1 MRWQD
6 DSTGV
11 TRSAEEVFV
20 RMADNTRFEG
30 AFAELSR
37 LIHAGDSHGA
47 SEAAAAIAERADEPG
62 VVASAMAFQIGQ
74 LHNAGH
80 TRECPHL
87 LDQAF
92 AMATR
97 AGDHSL
103 LATLY
108 ALAASV
114 ATEESFERCIRYL
127 VSGHRELD
135 RVEQPNQH
143 TTHAARDLAVA
154 YSYAGFHSEAVALA
168 ERAYEYGQQ
177 LELHNGDHT
186 LPEVGVRHAVCMDQR
201 GDTVTAIELLQDVL
215 TSWRQRVWLTELW
228 SVELYYYCYAAA
240 RLRVLGQSSPETAVQ
255 VPPGVNG
262 WEASDLRVLTDACVA
277 IADNRVRE
285 ALDLLDSRTFSP
297 YTLGSAEVPRLRALA
312 HTAAGDLSAA
322 WTCDREAARLSCE
335 AIVPM
340 TARLLESTKAQLDH
354 EVLRHTVE
362 RYAREALTDPLTGLP
377 NRRHCERWVDELN
390 EVHIP
395 AVVGLLD
402 LDNFHTV
409 NNVHGHLGGDLVLQ
423 RVATTLART
432 VRGDDFVARYGGDEF
447 VVVLPRIGIEEG
459 QDIGVRLSSAIESED
474 WDAIVPGTPV
484 SITIG
489 WATLPPGSDLGG
501 ALDRADHQMLRSKP
515 VTGPAARRERD

>member
-1 MRWQD
+1 
-6 DSTGV
+6 
-11 TRSAEEVFV
+11 
-20 RMADNTRFEG
+20 MADDTWFEG
-30 AFAELSR
+30 AFAQLAR

-47 SEAAAAIAERADEPG
+47 SEAAAAIAERADDPG
-62 VVASAMAFQIGQ
+62 VVASALAFQIGQ
-74 LHNAGH
+74 LHNAGQ

-92 AMATR
+92 TMATR

-114 ATEESFERCIRYL
+114 ATEDSFERCVRYL

-143 TTHAARDLAVA
+143 TTRAARDLAVA

-177 LELHNGDHT
+177 LELHNGDHA
-186 LPEVGVRHAVCMDQR
+186 LPEIGVRHAVAMDQR
-201 GDTVTAIELLQDVL
+201 GDTVTAVELLQDVL

-240 RLRVLGQSSPETAVQ
+240 RLRVLGESTPETAVR
-255 VPPGVNG
+255 VPSGVNG
-262 WEASDLRVLTDACVA
+262 WEANDLRLLTDACTA
-277 IADNRVRE
+277 IADNRPQE
-285 ALDLLDSRTFSP
+285 ALGLLGSRTFSA

-312 HTAAGDLSAA
+312 HTAAGDPTAA

-340 TARLLESTKAQLDH
+340 SARLLESTKAQLDH

-390 EVHIP
+390 EVHVP
-395 AVVGLLD
+395 VVVGLLD

-423 RVATTLART
+423 RVAATLART

-447 VVVLPRIGIEEG
+447 VVVLPRIDVEDAEE
-459 QDIGVRLSSAIESED
+459 IGSRLDRAVAGED

-489 WATLPPGSDLGG
+489 WATLSPGSELGD
-501 ALDRADHQMLRSKP
+501 ALNRADHQMLRSKP
-515 VTGPAARRERD
+515 ATRSGGRRTSE